1 MSQVS
6 SQLAKKDLK
15 GRYPLGIS
23 SGIFGTFEDDFQRME
38 CQNRIGVLI
47 LFLIMVETKMIW
59 FLEQSLPFILK
70 KSLRHALSPSDS
82 ETLGSVHNNHPS
94 RESQENWQKYSDV
107 IDYTDTFMCRKI
119 NDVVISGTLLLDS
132 LLSHL
137 TTPERENCKAVYLH
151 VLTTNFAAMKFY
163 DKRHFKQFR
172 YLPLYY
178 AINGI
183 HKDGFS
189 YVLYINGGEPPWTL
203 GYPL

>member
-1 MSQVS
+1 
-6 SQLAKKDLK
+6 
-15 GRYPLGIS
+15 
-23 SGIFGTFEDDFQRME
+23 
-38 CQNRIGVLI
+38 
-47 LFLIMVETKMIW
+47 
-59 FLEQSLPFILK
+59 
-70 KSLRHALSPSDS
+70 
-82 ETLGSVHNNHPS
+82 
-94 RESQENWQKYSDV
+94 
-107 IDYTDTFMCRKI
+107 MCRKV

-203 GYPL
+203 GYPLWNLGIVWVLCQKFGICFICLRDLQAYGGLHEKETYFYMNWV